1 MARGLLKFG
10 FFMYHGSKLRQKI
23 HALSRWRSYP
33 HIAQLFCSR
42 RTIMA
47 HALLNFGCFANR
59 SPHDGARRLPP
70 HGSKNVA
77 KIHAVNADRESL
89 AQRTASR
96 PSFLLD

>member
-1 MARGLLKFG
+1 
-10 FFMYHGSKLRQKI
+10 
-23 HALSRWRSYP
+23 
-33 HIAQLFCSR
+33 
-42 RTIMA
+42 MA

-96 PSFLLD
+96 PSFLLG

>member
-47 HALLNFGCFANR
+47 RALLNFCCLDV
-59 SPHDGARRLPP
+59 S
-70 HGSKNVA
+70 
-77 KIHAVNADRESL
+77 
-89 AQRTASR
+89 RTANFR
-96 PSFLLD
+96 DDLIWQTN